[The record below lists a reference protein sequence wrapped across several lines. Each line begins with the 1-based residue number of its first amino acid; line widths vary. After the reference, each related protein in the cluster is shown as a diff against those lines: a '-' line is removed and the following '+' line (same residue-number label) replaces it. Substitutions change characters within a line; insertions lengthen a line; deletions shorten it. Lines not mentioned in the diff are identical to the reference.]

1 MKKII
6 FILFLSNLLFSQTV
20 NLDTNQILIGG
31 QTKLTISKPIS
42 ENFIWPEIDTILFKK
57 NIEIIQKG
65 KIDTFKNKIFQ
76 EFILTAWDSGK
87 YYIPSI
93 NFSEVTSSKDI
104 ILNVLPLNIDPK
116 AKLKDIKQP
125 LKAPLNWHDIWPWI
139 LILIILIVFIFLI
152 NKYVLKKKKTEKKK
166 INKKIIPCHIKAL
179 KELEE
184 IERKQL
190 WENGLIK
197 EYYSEISEIFRRY
210 LEERFSFNALEIT
223 TDEILEELKIKIQS
237 KLFEETSILLNR
249 SDLAKFA
256 KNKPSKNDNINS
268 LFIARKIINETKNKE
283 E

>member
-6 FILFLSNLLFSQTV
+6 FILFLSNLIFSQTV
-20 NLDTNQILIGG
+20 NLDTNQILIGE
-31 QTKLTISKPIS
+31 QTKLTLSKPIS
-42 ENFIWPEIDTILFKK
+42 ENSFWPEIDTILLKK
-57 NIEIIQKG
+57 NIEIIKKE
-65 KIDTFKNKIFQ
+65 KIDKFKNKIFQ
-76 EFILTAWDSGK
+76 EFIITAWDSGK

-93 NFSEVTSSKDI
+93 NFFEVTSPKII
-104 ILNVLPLNIDPK
+104 ILDVLPLNIDPK

-125 LKAPLNWHDIWPWI
+125 LKAPLNWNDIWPWI
-139 LILIILIVFIFLI
+139 LILIILIVFIFLL
-152 NKYVLKKKKTEKKK
+152 NKYFLKKKKTEKKK

-179 KELEE
+179 NELEE
-184 IERKQL
+184 IERKKL
-190 WENGLIK
+190 WENGLVK
-197 EYYSEISEIFRRY
+197 EYYCEISEIFRRY
-210 LEERFSFNALEIT
+210 LEERFLFNALEIT

-237 KLFEETSILLNR
+237 KLYEETSILLNR

>member
-139 LILIILIVFIFLI
+139 LILITLIVFIFLI

-166 INKKIIPCHIKAL
+166 INKKLIPCHIKAL
-179 KELEE
+179 NELDE

-197 EYYSEISEIFRRY
+197 EYYSKISEIFRRY